1 MFNFLSRFDEI
12 SASVSSGT
20 ELSTPRFHA
29 LALDWY
35 LLITSS

>member
-1 MFNFLSRFDEI
+1 MFNFLSHFDEI
-12 SASVSSGT
+12 SVSVSGGT

-35 LLITSS
+35 IAIIPN